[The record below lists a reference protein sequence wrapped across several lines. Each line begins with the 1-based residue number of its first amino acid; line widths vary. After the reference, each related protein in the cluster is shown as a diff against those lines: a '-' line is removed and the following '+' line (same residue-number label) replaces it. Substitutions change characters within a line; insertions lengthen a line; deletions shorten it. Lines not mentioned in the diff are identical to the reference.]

1 MCDRHRPNNE
11 PVVSQLDIKCSFLT
25 NSFVKVLA
33 TGFNIEENLKR
44 LAEYRSDVF
53 GKGDDE
59 VVIGKRVGE
68 AAAAHADNNS
78 VIREAQAS
86 SAADRGA
93 KRGLADEQQQQ
104 QRAIAD
110 EDRAKM
116 GHTHAHHMLQQSMQP
131 PMPGTNQIILMHP
144 SILVT

>member
-11 PVVSQLDIKCSFLT
+11 PVVSQLDIKCSFVT

-68 AAAAHADNNS
+68 YNNNADNNS

-93 KRGLADEQQQQ
+93 KRGLADEQPQ

-110 EDRAKM
+110 EDRGKM
-116 GHTHAHHMLQQSMQP
+116 GHTHALHMLQQSLQP
-131 PMPGTNQIILMHP
+131 PMPGTNQRILMHP
-144 SILVT
+144 SLLVT